1 METTSSKQQQHVIQ
15 PTYSV
20 AMVAF
25 EKWRYRLYHVDIIFT
40 FFFSTMCY
48 FWSIPYSV
56 LNMPVVMSFWL
67 GTRFSTLSLIVY
79 RDKREGNYMCYVT
92 TRRSSEFT
100 TKFYGK
106 ICASRTVFFCNDID

>member
-40 FFFSTMCY
+40 FFFFNNVLFLVNTLFGFEY
-48 FWSIPYSV
+48 AGRDEFLAWHSV
-56 LNMPVVMSFWL
+56 
-67 GTRFSTLSLIVY
+67 
-79 RDKREGNYMCYVT
+79 
-92 TRRSSEFT
+92 
-100 TKFYGK
+100 
-106 ICASRTVFFCNDID
+106 